1 MCHLVSPHNANLT
14 YTTQHQALLASVN
27 PAVDRVGS
35 MLDWQLLEF
44 KDGMKAYKSPG
55 LDVPSWRKGA
65 EQRAE
70 RAFAW
75 LEARAD
81 GRLPLPQQLPQ
92 QSQGLGQA

>member
-1 MCHLVSPHNANLT
+1 MNE
-14 YTTQHQALLASVN
+14 
-27 PAVDRVGS
+27 AVDRVGS

-44 KDGMKAYKSPG
+44 KDGMKAFKSPG
-55 LDVPSWRKGA
+55 LDVPAWRPNA

-81 GRLPLPQQLPQ
+81 GRLPLPQQLPPPASQ
-92 QSQGLGQA
+92 QQAGHGVLRR

>member
-1 MCHLVSPHNANLT
+1 M
-14 YTTQHQALLASVN
+14 
-27 PAVDRVGS
+27 DRVGS

-44 KDGMKAYKSPG
+44 KDGMKAYKSLG
-55 LDVPSWRKGA
+55 LDVPAWRKGA

-92 QSQGLGQA
+92 QSQGQGQSQGPRR